1 MTRPY
6 ARWPT
11 PPPALDPTPPP
22 ARPASLTPAQL
33 ARAQLKG
40 AWELL
45 AEACE
50 ASDLLPPAV
59 RTPLAQ
65 ALASLM
71 EARALL
77 AQGTDEDN
85 EKRHYGPR
93 GT

>member
-1 MTRPY
+1 
-6 ARWPT
+6 
-11 PPPALDPTPPP
+11 
-22 ARPASLTPAQL
+22 LTLAQL

-59 RTPLAQ
+59 VVPLAQ

-77 AQGTDEDN
+77 A
-85 EKRHYGPR
+85 
-93 GT
+93 

>member
-1 MTRPY
+1 MTQPP

-11 PPPALDPTPPP
+11 PAPAVDPDLSP
-22 ARPASLTPAQL
+22 ARPVPLTPAQL

-59 RTPLAQ
+59 RAPLAQ
-65 ALASLM
+65 ALVSLM

-77 AQGTDEDN
+77 AQGTDEH
-85 EKRHYGPR
+85 EQKLPA
-93 GT
+93 

>member
-1 MTRPY
+1 MTRLH

-11 PPPALDPTPPP
+11 LPPALDPNTPQ

-50 ASDLLPPAV
+50 ASDLLPSAV
-59 RTPLAQ
+59 VAPLAQ

-71 EARALL
+71 EARVLL
-77 AQGTDEDN
+77 AQGTDAIGNTERRDDV
-85 EKRHYGPR
+85 
-93 GT
+93 

>member
-6 ARWPT
+6 ARWPA
-11 PPPALDPTPPP
+11 PPPAVDPDPLP
-22 ARPASLTPAQL
+22 AWPAPLTAAQL
-33 ARAQLKG
+33 THARLKG

-45 AEACE
+45 VEACE

-59 RTPLAQ
+59 RAPLAQ

-77 AQGTDEDN
+77 AQGTDAHEQ
-85 EKRHYGPR
+85 KPPA
-93 GT
+93 

>member
-6 ARWPT
+6 ARWPA
-11 PPPALDPTPPP
+11 PPLALDPNPPS
-22 ARPASLTPAQL
+22 ARPAPLTRAQL
-33 ARAQLKG
+33 ALAQLKG

-50 ASDLLPPAV
+50 ASDLLPPVVLA
-59 RTPLAQ
+59 PLVQ

-77 AQGTDEDN
+77 AQGTDEH
-85 EKRHYGPR
+85 EQKHPA
-93 GT
+93 

>member
-1 MTRPY
+1 MTWPHV
-6 ARWPT
+6 RWPT
-11 PPPALDPTPPP
+11 PAPAVDPDPLP
-22 ARPASLTPAQL
+22 AWPVPLTAAQL
-33 ARAQLKG
+33 ARARLKG

-59 RTPLAQ
+59 RAPLAQ

-77 AQGTDEDN
+77 AQGTDEH
-85 EKRHYGPR
+85 EQKPPA
-93 GT
+93 

>member
-1 MTRPY
+1 MTRPH
-6 ARWPT
+6 ARWSTPPPELESK
-11 PPPALDPTPPP
+11 PPPALPVP
-22 ARPASLTPAQL
+22 LTLAQL

-50 ASDLLPPAV
+50 ARDLLPPAV
-59 RTPLAQ
+59 RAPLAQ

-77 AQGTDEDN
+77 AQGTAEHH
-85 EKRHYGPR
+85 ERRHHDP
-93 GT
+93 

>member
-11 PPPALDPTPPP
+11 TPPALDPHPPP
-22 ARPASLTPAQL
+22 AWPTPLTPAQL
-33 ARAQLKG
+33 TRARLKG

-50 ASDLLPPAV
+50 TVDLLPQAV
-59 RTPLAQ
+59 RAPLAQ

-77 AQGTDEDN
+77 AQGTDATGNTARRDDV
-85 EKRHYGPR
+85 
-93 GT
+93 